1 MVNYDETLQK
11 FFAEMIV
18 FLNKRRS
25 VAKEEIELKRIDEAI
40 RCVSAVAKNPREY
53 ANYNIRQ
60 EEGLVVPS
68 EALMLRGN
76 NNRVYLLYSRFMFND
91 LPKLYSDF
99 DFEREGAQKKLLD
112 ALKQMK
118 IENASNVLGAFV
130 KSFQRPEA
138 FAVHEKVP
146 TR

>member
-18 FLNKRRS
+18 FLNKRRQT
-25 VAKEEIELKRIDEAI
+25 VKDNKELACVDRAIE
-40 RCVSAVAKNPREY
+40 CVTTVAKNPRKY
-53 ANYNIRQ
+53 ADYSIRQ
-60 EEGLVVPS
+60 KEGLVVPS
-68 EALMLRGN
+68 EALMLRGD

-91 LPKLYSDF
+91 LPKLYSEF

-118 IENASNVLGAFV
+118 IENASNALGALV
-130 KSFQRPEA
+130 KSFRSPKS
-138 FAVHEKVP
+138 FAVHEEVP

>member
-18 FLNKRRS
+18 FLNKRRQT
-25 VAKEEIELKRIDEAI
+25 VKDNKELACVDRAIE
-40 RCVSAVAKNPREY
+40 CVTTVAKNPRKY
-53 ANYNIRQ
+53 ADYSIRQ
-60 EEGLVVPS
+60 KEGLVVPS
-68 EALMLRGN
+68 EALMLRGD

-91 LPKLYSDF
+91 LPKLYSEF

-118 IENASNVLGAFV
+118 IENASNVLGALV
-130 KSFQRPEA
+130 KSFQRPKA
-138 FAVHEKVP
+138 FAVHEKVS

>member
-18 FLNKRRS
+18 FLNKRRQT
-25 VAKEEIELKRIDEAI
+25 VKDKEELKCVDRAID
-40 RCVSAVAKNPREY
+40 CVEAVAKNPRKY
-53 ANYNIRQ
+53 AYSIQ
-60 EEGLVVPS
+60 QKEGLVVPA
-68 EALMLRGN
+68 EAFMLRGDD
-76 NNRVYLLYSRFMFND
+76 NRVYLLYSRFMFSV
-91 LPKLYSDF
+91 LPNLYSKLV
-99 DFEREGAQKKLLD
+99 FEREGAQKKLLD

>member
-18 FLNKRRS
+18 FLNKRRQT
-25 VAKEEIELKRIDEAI
+25 VKDKEELGCVDRAI
-40 RCVSAVAKNPREY
+40 NCVKAVAENPRKY
-53 ANYNIRQ
+53 ADYHTRQ
-60 EEGLVVPS
+60 QERLVLPV

-76 NNRVYLLYSRFMFND
+76 NNRVYLLYSRFMFNE
-91 LPKLYSDF
+91 LPKLYSEF
-99 DFEREGAQKKLLD
+99 DFEREGAQKKLLN

-118 IENASNVLGAFV
+118 IENASNVLGALV
-130 KSFQRPEA
+130 KSFQRPET
-138 FAVHEKVP
+138 FAAHEKVP

>member
-25 VAKEEIELKRIDEAI
+25 VAKDEIGLKRIDEAI
-40 RCVSAVAKNPREY
+40 RCVSAVAKNPRKY
-53 ANYNIRQ
+53 ADYNARYKA
-60 EEGLVVPS
+60 GLIVSPD
-68 EALMLRGN
+68 ALMLRGD
-76 NNRVYLLYSRFMFND
+76 NNRVYLLYSRFMFNE
-91 LPKLYSDF
+91 LPMLYSDF

-138 FAVHEKVP
+138 FAAHEKVP

>member
-18 FLNKRRS
+18 FLNKRRQTVKDNKELDCVDRAIECVTT
-25 VAKEEIELKRIDEAI
+25 VAKD
-40 RCVSAVAKNPREY
+40 PRNY
-53 ANYNIRQ
+53 ADYHTRQ
-60 EEGLVVPS
+60 QERLVLPV

-91 LPKLYSDF
+91 LPKLYSEF

-118 IENASNVLGAFV
+118 IENASNALGALV
-130 KSFQRPEA
+130 KSFRSPKS
-138 FAVHEKVP
+138 FAVHEEVP

>member
-18 FLNKRRS
+18 FLNKRRQT
-25 VAKEEIELKRIDEAI
+25 VKDKEELKCVDEAI
-40 RCVSAVAKNPREY
+40 RCVSAVAKNPRKY
-53 ANYNIRQ
+53 ADCSIRHK
-60 EEGLVVPS
+60 EGLVEPA
-68 EALMLRGN
+68 EAFMLRGDD
-76 NNRVYLLYSRFMFND
+76 NRVYLLYSRFLFNY
-91 LPKLYSDF
+91 LPNLYSELG
-99 DFEREGAQKKLLD
+99 FEREGAQKKLLD